1 MILGKLR
8 CMNDINKCAV
18 NNKYVGDNDSV
29 DVLVLNIS
37 TFQKTLKK
45 CELKFHYLPCI
56 FVKHIFFLL
65 DINVFWQNK
74 QFSTINSDSSY
85 IL

>member
-1 MILGKLR
+1 
-8 CMNDINKCAV
+8 MNDINKCAV

-56 FVKHIFFLL
+56 FVKSFGKISNFLPL
-65 DINVFWQNK
+65 IQIVHTYYKVYLLFYGLK
-74 QFSTINSDSSY
+74 
-85 IL
+85 